1 MIKVG
6 DYVIPKIVGMMEFG
20 DPPYVVT
27 EISKDKIYTIVQTI
41 KSYKHTLKLTEKKVR
56 KI

>member
-20 DPPYVVT
+20 DPPYIVT

-41 KSYKHTLKLTEKKVR
+41 KSYTHTLKVLEKKLR
-56 KI
+56 KV